1 MTTYINGR
9 ILELT
14 PHWYSINRGKGCRSV
29 TQLTPTT
36 ADYLRALRLDVAGP
50 FRTRR
55 EARSHG
61 QPMLSL
67 SIADRF
73 K

>member
-1 MTTYINGR
+1 MDTCINGR
-9 ILELT
+9 YVDLT
-14 PHWYSINRGKGCRSV
+14 PRWYSIDRGKGCRTV

-55 EARSHG
+55 QARSHG
-61 QPMLSL
+61 RTMPTL
-67 SIADRF
+67 SIVDRF
-73 K
+73 R